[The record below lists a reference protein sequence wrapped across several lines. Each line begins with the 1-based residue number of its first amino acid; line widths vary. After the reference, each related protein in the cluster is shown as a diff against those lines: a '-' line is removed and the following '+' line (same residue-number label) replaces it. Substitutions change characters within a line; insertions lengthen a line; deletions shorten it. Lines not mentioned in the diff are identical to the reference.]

1 VGDAAERPVVSI
13 FFAARGKHLLKSIKP
28 KEGET
33 TMQNEGQKQSAD
45 IPKWSA
51 LLVEAVNKPGT
62 IMKAYSAFWN
72 YSVGNQILVLVQCQ
86 LRGIQPGP
94 INTFPKWQTL
104 GRVVKRGEKALTL
117 CMPITRKRRSDE
129 ETNET
134 DEQREQQAYT
144 AFVHKARWF
153 VVSQTYGNE
162 LGPITIPEWDA
173 ERALTTL
180 CIERIAFDKT
190 DGNCQ
195 GFARGNQIAINPV
208 AQLPHKTLFHEMAH
222 VLLHTSE
229 GDFTDTE
236 QTPRNLREVE
246 AEAVA
251 LLCCEA
257 LNLEGADYCRG
268 YIQNWLSPAI
278 GYNADAVPEKSAQ
291 KIFRAADQ
299 ILRAGRPAIERSA
312 EYAN

>member
-1 VGDAAERPVVSI
+1 
-13 FFAARGKHLLKSIKP
+13 
-28 KEGET
+28 
-33 TMQNEGQKQSAD
+33 
-45 IPKWSA
+45 
-51 LLVEAVNKPGT
+51 VEAVNKPGT
-62 IMKAYSAFWN
+62 IMKAYNAFWN
-72 YSVGNQILVLVQCQ
+72 YSVGNQILALIQCQ
-86 LRGIQPGP
+86 SRGIQPGP

-104 GRVVKRGEKALTL
+104 GRIVKRGEKALTL
-117 CMPITRKRRSDE
+117 CMPLTRKSRNDE
-129 ETNET
+129 SAQNNEQKE
-134 DEQREQQAYT
+134 EQVFT
-144 AFVHKARWF
+144 TFVHKARWF
-153 VVSQTYGNE
+153 VVSQTFGNE

-173 ERALTTL
+173 ERALKTL
-180 CIERIAFDKT
+180 CIERITFDKT

-195 GFARGNQIAINPV
+195 GFARGSQIAINPV

-246 AEAVA
+246 AESVA

-268 YIQNWLSPAI
+268 YIQNWLYQGI
-278 GYNADAVPEKSAQ
+278 GYDADAIPEKSAQ

-299 ILRAGRPAIERSA
+299 ILRAGRPTKERSA